1 MMGLG
6 LYVRC
11 FPLYLSCHHLQSEHV
26 EVEGMVMTEV
36 DGMNMVEEHNHP
48 IF

>member
-11 FPLYLSCHHLQSEHV
+11 FSLYLICHHLQSEQV
-26 EVEGMVMTEV
+26 EVEGMDMTEV
-36 DGMNMVEEHNHP
+36 DGMNMVEKHDHP